1 MASRLPKR
9 ASLETAPATSIS
21 RQAMAPSMA
30 RTWAR
35 VSLSYG
41 LGRRR
46 ATASRLQA
54 NMRLAIGPLNNGDT
68 DLGSSGP
75 LLAAGGRLVGGGK
88 QGKLYVLNSQTMQP
102 SQNGPSPGPV
112 PTGGS
117 DGFEAFINAW
127 HDDSSQRTCM
137 IGAITRSQCF
147 MPHPRYEETEL
158 AGPNIHSGPIYWNGK
173 VYSMPEKDFIR
184 AFHYNVS
191 SGILATTPAVRSTV
205 RAPDG
210 MPGAAIIASS
220 DGTSDGVIWA
230 TIPKVDRQWQNVPKM
245 LLAFDATTL
254 NELWRDDDDDI
265 AFAKFTPPT
274 VVDGK
279 VFPPDVRKQND
290 RLRTEV
296 RADAGLVLRHS
307 ASLRKLYRPERRARR
322 RNRRRN
328 AVA

>member
-1 MASRLPKR
+1 
-9 ASLETAPATSIS
+9 
-21 RQAMAPSMA
+21 
-30 RTWAR
+30 
-35 VSLSYG
+35 
-41 LGRRR
+41 
-46 ATASRLQA
+46 
-54 NMRLAIGPLNNGDT
+54 
-68 DLGSSGP
+68 
-75 LLAAGGRLVGGGK
+75 
-88 QGKLYVLNSQTMQP
+88 
-102 SQNGPSPGPV
+102 
-112 PTGGS
+112 
-117 DGFEAFINAW
+117 
-127 HDDSSQRTCM
+127 M
-137 IGAITRSQCF
+137 IGAISRSQCF

-220 DGTSDGVIWA
+220 NGTSDGVIWA
-230 TIPKVDRQWQNVPKM
+230 TIPKADRQWQNVPRM